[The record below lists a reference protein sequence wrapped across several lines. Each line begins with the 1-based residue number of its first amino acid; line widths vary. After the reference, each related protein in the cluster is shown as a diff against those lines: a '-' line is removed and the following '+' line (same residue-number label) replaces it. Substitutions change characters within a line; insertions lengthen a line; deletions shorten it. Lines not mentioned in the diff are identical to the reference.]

1 MDIREVNN
9 FGCIEEEVNHWWIRT
24 RFNYI
29 NEIIKY
35 HNSKNINIVEYGCG
49 TCNNIYYLLKISPYS
64 SIIKSIIGIDPN
76 LTNLEIPFWAIDSN
90 CSLKNSFS
98 STNKADIVLA
108 MDVLEHIHD
117 DHSALI
123 EWKKT
128 LKPNG
133 LLLISV
139 PAFQHLWSR
148 HDIFLGHY
156 KRYNK
161 KGLNELAESVGF
173 QTVKIHYAFSFIY
186 PAVLLLRKC
195 LPQKYNSNSDLK
207 KSNKLINIILKLLG
221 YLEYKAGGS
230 NYFGTSVVGIFKNV
244 CV

>member
-9 FGCIEEEVNHWWIRT
+9 FEGIEEEVNHWWIRT

-35 HNSKNINIVEYGCG
+35 YNSNNINIVEYGCG
-49 TCNNIYYLLKISPYS
+49 TCNNIYYLLKRSPHS

-76 LTNLEIPFWAIDSN
+76 LTNLEIPDWAIGSN
-90 CSLKNSFS
+90 CMLKNSFPS
-98 STNKADIVLA
+98 SSKADIVIA
-108 MDVLEHIHD
+108 MDVLEHIQD
-117 DHSALI
+117 DYSALK
-123 EWKKT
+123 EWKQA

-139 PAFQHLWSR
+139 PAFQHLWSS

-161 KGLNELAESVGF
+161 KDLNELVESAGF
-173 QTVKIHYAFSFIY
+173 HTVKIHYAFSFIY
-186 PAVLLLRKC
+186 PLVLLLRKL
-195 LPQKYNSNSDLK
+195 LPQNYNRNSDLK
-207 KSNKLINIILKLLG
+207 KSNKFINIILSFVG
-221 YLEYKAGGS
+221 YIEYKLGGS
-230 NYFGTSVVGIFKNV
+230 NYFGTSVVGIFRIGDK
-244 CV
+244 

>member
-29 NEIIKY
+29 NETIKY
-35 HNSKNINIVEYGCG
+35 HNSKNINILEYGCG

-76 LTNLEIPFWAIDSN
+76 LTNLEVPYWAIESN
-90 CSLKNSFS
+90 FSLKNSFS
-98 STNKADIVLA
+98 STEKADIVLA

-148 HDIFLGHY
+148 HDIFLGHH

-161 KGLNELAESVGF
+161 KGLNELVESVGF
-173 QTVKIHYAFSFIY
+173 QTLKIHYAFSFIY

-195 LPQKYNSNSDLK
+195 FPQIDNGNSDLK

-230 NYFGTSVVGIFKNV
+230 NYFGTSLVGIFKNV

>member
-1 MDIREVNN
+1 MDIKEVNN

-29 NEIIKY
+29 NETIKY

-64 SIIKSIIGIDPN
+64 SIIKSITGIDPN
-76 LTNLEIPFWAIDSN
+76 FTNLEIPYWAIDSN

-98 STNKADIVLA
+98 STKKADIVLA

-139 PAFQHLWSR
+139 PAFQHLWSK
-148 HDIFLGHY
+148 HDLFLGHY

-161 KGLNELAESVGF
+161 KQLR
-173 QTVKIHYAFSFIY
+173 QTRLSISKHGETDERI
-186 PAVLLLRKC
+186 
-195 LPQKYNSNSDLK
+195 
-207 KSNKLINIILKLLG
+207 
-221 YLEYKAGGS
+221 
-230 NYFGTSVVGIFKNV
+230 KNV
-244 CV
+244 WN

>member
-1 MDIREVNN
+1 M
-9 FGCIEEEVNHWWIRT
+9 
-24 RFNYI
+24 
-29 NEIIKY
+29 
-35 HNSKNINIVEYGCG
+35 
-49 TCNNIYYLLKISPYS
+49 
-64 SIIKSIIGIDPN
+64 
-76 LTNLEIPFWAIDSN
+76 
-90 CSLKNSFS
+90 
-98 STNKADIVLA
+98 
-108 MDVLEHIHD
+108 
-117 DHSALI
+117 
-123 EWKKT
+123 
-128 LKPNG
+128 
-133 LLLISV
+133 
-139 PAFQHLWSR
+139 WSR
-148 HDIFLGHY
+148 HDLFLGHY

>member
-49 TCNNIYYLLKISPYS
+49 TCNNIYYLLKISTIS
-64 SIIKSIIGIDPN
+64 SRIKSIIGIDPN
-76 LTNLEIPFWAIDSN
+76 LTNLDLPYWAIDSN
-90 CSLKNSFS
+90 CSLSNSFS
-98 STNKADIVLA
+98 STKKADIVLA

-117 DHSALI
+117 DLSALN

-128 LKPNG
+128 LKHNG

-139 PAFQHLWSR
+139 PAFQHLWTS
-148 HDIFLGHY
+148 HDKYLGHF

-161 KGLNELAESVGF
+161 TDLNDLAKSVGL
-173 QTVKIHYAFSFIY
+173 QTVKIHYVFSYIY
-186 PAVLLLRKC
+186 PVVLFLRKC
-195 LPQKYNSNSDLK
+195 LPDNFQSKNGLK
-207 KSNKLINIILKLLG
+207 KSNKLINKILYLLG
-221 YLEYKAGGS
+221 YLEYKFGGS
-230 NYFGTSVVGIFKNV
+230 NYFGTSVVGIFKNSSE
-244 CV
+244 

>member
-1 MDIREVNN
+1 MDIREANN
-9 FGCIEEEVNHWWIRT
+9 FEGIEEEVNHWWIKT

-35 HNSKNINIVEYGCG
+35 YNSKNINIVEYGCG
-49 TCNNIYYLLKISPYS
+49 TCNNIYYLLKRSPHS
-64 SIIKSIIGIDPN
+64 ATIKSIIGIDPN
-76 LTNLEIPFWAIDSN
+76 LTNIEKPDWAIDSN
-90 CSLKNSFS
+90 FLLKNSFS

-108 MDVLEHIHD
+108 MDVLEHIQD

-123 EWKKT
+123 EWKQA

-139 PAFQHLWSR
+139 PAFQHLWSG

-161 KGLNELAESVGF
+161 NSLNELAESVGF
-173 QTVKIHYAFSFIY
+173 HTVKINYAFSFIY
-186 PAVLLLRKC
+186 PVVLLLRKL
-195 LPQKYNSNSDLK
+195 LPQTYNRNGDLK
-207 KSNKLINIILKLLG
+207 KSNKFINIILYLLG
-221 YLEYKAGGS
+221 YLEYKVGGS
-230 NYFGTSVVGIFKNV
+230 NYFGTSVVGIFKNEER
-244 CV
+244 